1 MITMNIRQAARWAER
16 KGALYTVNRY
26 TGEPQYLYAVYDT
39 RNNMVEC
46 IGAHPKCAAYLHS
59 LGAAHDRMQTRDG
72 RWLRLQALDE
82 VAQELDDAEGEQN
95 CLPSSREV
103 AWGAA

>member
-26 TGEPQYLYAVYDT
+26 TAEPQYLYAVYDT

-46 IGAHPKCAAYLHS
+46 IGAHAKCVDYLQS
-59 LGAAHDRMQTRDG
+59 LGAAHDRMQTCDG
-72 RWLRLQALDE
+72 RWLRLQAL
-82 VAQELDDAEGEQN
+82 Q
-95 CLPSSREV
+95 
-103 AWGAA
+103 